1 MGKIR
6 VRLRVRGTV
15 QGVGFRPF
23 VYGLADRLRLAGF
36 VLNDSDGVLIEVEGP
51 PEAVSSFRGA
61 LAVDSP
67 PLAAIEEIDVQEIAP
82 EGSPPIFAIHES
94 RNGEGAHTPIPPDVA
109 TCPEC
114 LEEILD
120 PGQRRYRY
128 PFTNCTN
135 CGPRFTITTRV
146 PYDRPH
152 TTMSAFEMC
161 PACRRE
167 YEDPSDR
174 RFHAQP
180 IACPACGPRL
190 HLSHRSGSRSTEKD
204 VICEVSDLL
213 RRGQIV
219 ALKGLGGY
227 HLVCDATEE
236 DSVAELRRRKRRE
249 EKPLAVMVGSPEEAQ
264 EIIDALP
271 VEVSV
276 LTSRRRPIVL
286 LERVPD
292 APIAPSVAPNN
303 RYLGVML
310 PYTPLHHLL
319 MQEVKRPLV
328 MTSGNVSDEPIAF
341 ADDDAHRR
349 LGPIADVFVSHDRV
363 IHTRCDDSVVR
374 VVGGKEYPIRR
385 SRGYAPEPLLVAPL
399 FARAVLAAGPELK
412 HTFCIGKG
420 RRAIVSHHIG
430 DLETW
435 EAMSAFLDA
444 VEHFT
449 RTFDVVPEVIAHDLH
464 PDYLST
470 KWALEI
476 DGVSTIGV
484 QHHHAHIASCL
495 ADNGR
500 WERVIG
506 LALDG
511 TGYGEDGALWGCEVL
526 AADLAD
532 YDRHLHLGYVPM
544 PGGTAAIREPWRMA
558 AVYLDAAFVGAVPD
572 VGVVR
577 RNGAAWDPVLRMI
590 RTGVNSPRTSSAG
603 RLFDAAASICGVRDR
618 VSYEGQAASELE
630 QLADPSTTRS
640 YPCPLIGNEID
651 GVALVGALA
660 EDIQSG
666 TPVGE
671 AAAAFHNGLAGAL
684 VAACEVARERE
695 GLKTVALSG
704 GTWQNTFLLERVRAW
719 LADAGFEVLIHGRVP
734 ANDGGISLGQA
745 MVANARVA
753 GHLDDRPRGGDRMSS

>member
-1 MGKIR
+1 M
-6 VRLRVRGTV
+6 
-15 QGVGFRPF
+15 
-23 VYGLADRLRLAGF
+23 
-36 VLNDSDGVLIEVEGP
+36 NDSDGVLIEVEGP

-94 RNGEGAHTPIPPDVA
+94 RNGGGAHTPIPPDVA

-114 LEEILD
+114 VEEILD

-190 HLSHRSGSRSTEKD
+190 HLSDRSGSRSPEKD

-341 ADDDAHRR
+341 ADGDAHRR

-374 VVGGKEYPIRR
+374 VVGGNEYPIRR

-476 DGVSTIGV
+476 DGVTTIGV

-511 TGYGEDGALWGCEVL
+511 TGYGEDGALWGCEVV

-532 YDRHLHLGYVPM
+532 YDRHVHLGYVPM

-558 AVYLDAAFVGAVPD
+558 AVYLDAAFSGAVPD

-577 RNGAAWDPVLRMI
+577 RNGAAWDPVLRMT
-590 RTGVNSPRTSSAG
+590 RAGVNSPRTSSAG

-684 VAACEVARERE
+684 VAACEVVRERE

>member
-1 MGKIR
+1 LTSRRDDSAMGNIR

-23 VYGLADRLRLAGF
+23 VYGLADRLSLAGF

-51 PEAVSSFRGA
+51 REAVSSFHGA
-61 LAVDSP
+61 LSIDSP
-67 PLAAIEEIDVQEIAP
+67 PLAAIEEIHVQEIAP

-94 RNGEGAHTPIPPDVA
+94 RDGGGAHTPIPPDVA

-114 LEEILD
+114 LAEILD
-120 PGQRRYRY
+120 PAQRRYRY

-135 CGPRFTITTRV
+135 CGPRFTITTRI
-146 PYDRPH
+146 PYDRPN
-152 TTMSAFEMC
+152 TTMSAFQMC
-161 PACRRE
+161 LACRHE
-167 YEDPSDR
+167 YENPSDR

-180 IACPACGPRL
+180 IACPDCGPQL
-190 HLSHRSGSRSTEKD
+190 HLSHRSGSHPIEGDAVRD
-204 VICEVSDLL
+204 VSDLL

-227 HLVCDATEE
+227 HLVCDATQE

-249 EKPLAVMVGSPEEAQ
+249 EKPLAVMVGSPQEAQ
-264 EIIDALP
+264 GIINARPADL
-271 VEVSV
+271 SV
-276 LTSRRRPIVL
+276 LASRRRPIVL
-286 LERVPD
+286 LERVPE
-292 APIAPSVAPNN
+292 APVASSVAPNN
-303 RYLGVML
+303 RFLGVML

-349 LGPIADVFVSHDRV
+349 LGPIADAFLSHDRV

-374 VVGGKEYPIRR
+374 VVGGHDYPIRR
-385 SRGYAPEPLLVAPL
+385 SRGYAPEPLLVAQP
-399 FARAVLAAGPELK
+399 FARPILAAGPELK

-435 EAMSAFLDA
+435 EAMSAFLEA
-444 VEHFT
+444 VEHYKH
-449 RTFDVVPEVIAHDLH
+449 TFDVAPEAIAHDLH

-470 KWALEI
+470 KWALETGG
-476 DGVSTIGV
+476 DDTIGV

-500 WERVIG
+500 SDRVIG

-526 AADLAD
+526 AADLSG
-532 YDRHLHLGYVPM
+532 YDRHLHLEYVPM
-544 PGGTAAIREPWRMA
+544 PGGAAAIREPWRMA
-558 AVYLDAAFVGAVPD
+558 AVYLEAAFAGAVPD
-572 VGVVR
+572 VGVLR
-577 RNGAAWDPVLRMI
+577 RNEAAWDPMVRMA
-590 RTGVNSPRTSSAG
+590 RAGMNSPPTSSAG
-603 RLFDAAASICGVRDR
+603 RLFDAAAAICGVRDR
-618 VSYEGQAASELE
+618 VSYEGQAPSELE
-630 QLADPSTTRS
+630 QVADPSSTRS
-640 YPCPLIGNEID
+640 YPCPLVGNQIG
-651 GVALVGALA
+651 GVALIGALA
-660 EDIQSG
+660 EDIHSG
-666 TPVGE
+666 TPVAE
-671 AAAAFHNGLAGAL
+671 AAAAFHNGLVGAL
-684 VAACEVARERE
+684 GAACEVVRDRE
-695 GLKTVALSG
+695 GLETVALSG
-704 GTWQNTFLLERVRAW
+704 GTWQSLFLLERAQAR
-719 LADAGFEVLIHGRVP
+719 LAEAGFEVLIHQRVP

-745 MVANARVA
+745 MVANARRA
-753 GHLDDRPRGGDRMSS
+753 GH